1 MCASIIQLVAIG
13 SLSACGPNQ
22 PVPEPSTEPT
32 SYHIESAD
40 LAAAEPGD
48 ICRSRDAAFLR
59 NLLLR
64 VTAILPA
71 GTSAFEFVSF
81 DVEDDSEG
89 DGKLATVRFLAT
101 LPGGKPQEMYATGA
115 FETPGCAVGPLVS
128 GVGSGGP
135 VDRQTATFREMEHSS
150 G

>member
-1 MCASIIQLVAIG
+1 MRRRSKNLCASISHLVVIG
-13 SLSACGPNQ
+13 VLSACTPNQ
-22 PVPEPSTEPT
+22 QDPTPGAEPT

-81 DVEDDSEG
+81 DVEDDPED
-89 DGKLATVRFLAT
+89 DGSLATVRFRAT
-101 LPGGKPQEMYATGA
+101 LPGEKPEEMVATGA
-115 FETPGCAVGPLVS
+115 FDAPSCAVGPLAS
-128 GVGSGGP
+128 GP
-135 VDRQTATFREMEHSS
+135 DRPARRRN